1 MQPLA
6 KNWEKVN
13 FSNDP
18 VLNRKWDALAEMC
31 TGSNKVETG
40 VESVIRKVNKLKLFI
55 EIGAL

>member
-18 VLNRKWDALAEMC
+18 VLNRKWDALAEMF
-31 TGSNKVETG
+31 TGSNNVETG
-40 VESVIRKVNKLKLFI
+40 VEYVDKKSEQAKII
-55 EIGAL
+55 Y